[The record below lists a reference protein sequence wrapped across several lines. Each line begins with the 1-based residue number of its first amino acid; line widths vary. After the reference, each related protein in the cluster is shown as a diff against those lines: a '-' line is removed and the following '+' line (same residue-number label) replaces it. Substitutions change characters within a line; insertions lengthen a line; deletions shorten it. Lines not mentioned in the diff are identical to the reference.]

1 MNLWKERKEG
11 NGNSK
16 SSQNLRISWFPQ
28 AFIEIVFGL
37 SLFFFLFPS
46 PNMQKNEINSK
57 NSLRSLHEVFT
68 KSSRNLHELFDNPHS
83 LGSSLW
89 RNSMSRSATSES
101 NHSSTQWSTSVF
113 SEENTLSPSPDD
125 ETQFDP
131 LSTYVSND
139 IICYENCFSI
149 SKLKR
154 TFLACTDADL
164 RDIKDALQNHRD
176 LQYWNTFLDP
186 STTFASRKGL
196 KWNPKKTKKERARE

>member
-1 MNLWKERKEG
+1 MAILIDSEFENFLV
-11 NGNSK
+11 
-16 SSQNLRISWFPQ
+16 SSSFHW
-28 AFIEIVFGL
+28 
-37 SLFFFLFPS
+37 
-46 PNMQKNEINSK
+46 
-57 NSLRSLHEVFT
+57 NSLRLVFVLL
-68 KSSRNLHELFDNPHS
+68 SSSITEHAEEHAEKRMYSYEAELFDNPHS

-89 RNSMSRSATSES
+89 RNSMSRSATSVS
-101 NHSSTQWSTSVF
+101 NHSSMQWSTSVF

-139 IICYENCFSI
+139 IICHEICFSI

-176 LQYWNTFLDP
+176 LQY
-186 STTFASRKGL
+186 
-196 KWNPKKTKKERARE
+196 